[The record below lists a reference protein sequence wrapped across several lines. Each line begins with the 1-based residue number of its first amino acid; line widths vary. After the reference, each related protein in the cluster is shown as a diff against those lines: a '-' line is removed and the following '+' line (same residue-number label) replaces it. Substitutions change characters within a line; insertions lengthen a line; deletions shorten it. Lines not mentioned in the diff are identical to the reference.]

1 MNDMTAETFR
11 LVDEAWRRGL
21 APEPQMTVSEW
32 ADRFRVLPPESAEP
46 GPWRTSRLPYL
57 KEIQDCLSI
66 ASPIERV
73 VVMKGAQTG
82 GTEAGLNSV
91 GYWMHAAPGSIMI
104 VWPSLSLV
112 RRNSRTRIDP
122 LIALT
127 PALRAKV
134 APRRARDSDNTIDTK
149 LFNGGQ
155 LLMVGA
161 NAAADLR
168 STAVRYLFLDE
179 VDAFP
184 SDVEDEGD
192 PVALAIQRTVSYRGR
207 RKILM
212 VSTPTIAGVSRIEKA
227 YAETDQRKFFLPCP
241 HCSGFQVLTWAHI
254 QWPDSEPRKAV
265 CACEFCGVVIEERD
279 KPAML
284 AAGEWRAT
292 APGDGR
298 SAGFHLPSLLSAF
311 EPWGEIAADFLAAKN
326 DPVRLKSWV
335 NLKLGEA
342 YEDRDT
348 APVAADVLAAR
359 SEAFGGE
366 LPAGVGVITAGV
378 DTQDDRIEVEFVGWG
393 RGEESWSLGYEIIHG
408 DPAKPE
414 PWEALDKL
422 LLRRWRHSKAVP
434 DMHVAAV
441 AIDSG
446 GHRTG
451 QVIAFSAA
459 RLNRRVWAIK
469 GRGGADIPPWPRRP
483 PKPKRMGLAPVHV
496 IGVDGI
502 KSVLMSRLRL
512 EDTDGPGVAHFP
524 DDRAHDWFA
533 GLLAERAVR
542 KWRRGVARIE
552 WIPDPAVRNEPLDC
566 RVYATAALSGLA
578 AAGFSLVDAAKF
590 VLEAPERSEG
600 IAAGTAKPPMARIKS
615 AWLNR

>member
-1 MNDMTAETFR
+1 MNEMALETFR

-21 APEPQMTVSEW
+21 TPEPQMTVSEW

-57 KEIQDCLSI
+57 REIQDCLSI

-127 PALRAKV
+127 PALKAKV
-134 APRRARDSDNTIDTK
+134 APRRSRDSDNTIDTK

-184 SDVEDEGD
+184 VDVEEEGD

-227 YAETDQRKFFLPCP
+227 YAESDQRKFYVPCL
-241 HCSGFQVLTWAHI
+241 HCGAHQVMTWSNVR
-254 QWPDSEPRKAV
+254 WPEGEPRKATLV
-265 CACEFCGVVIEERD
+265 CEFCGVLIDERE

-298 SAGFHLPSLLSAF
+298 TAGFHLPSLLSAF
-311 EPWGEIAADFLAAKN
+311 EPWGEIAADFLASKS
-326 DPVRLKSWV
+326 DPTRLKSWV

-342 YEDRDT
+342 FEDRDT
-348 APVAADVLAAR
+348 APLAADLLAAR
-359 SEAFGGE
+359 SEPFGGE
-366 LPAGVGVITAGV
+366 LPEGVAVITAGV
-378 DTQDDRIEVEFVGWG
+378 DTQDDRLEVEFVGWG
-393 RGEESWSLGYEIIHG
+393 RGEESWSLDYRIIHG

-414 PWEALDKL
+414 TWEALDKM
-422 LLRRWRHSKAVP
+422 LLRRWRHPKAVP
-434 DMHVAAV
+434 DLHVAAV

-451 QVIAFSAA
+451 QVVAFSAA

-469 GRGGADIPPWPRRP
+469 GRGGPGVPPWPRRP
-483 PKPKRMGLAPVHV
+483 PKPKRQGIAPVHIV
-496 IGVDGI
+496 GVDAV
-502 KSVLMSRLRL
+502 KSTLMARLRL
-512 EDTDGPGVAHFP
+512 DEMNGPGVAHFP
-524 DDRAHDWFA
+524 DDRDHQWFA

-552 WIPDPAVRNEPLDC
+552 WVPDPSIRNEPLDC
-566 RVYATAALSGLA
+566 RVYATAALAGLA
-578 AAGFSLVDAAKF
+578 AAGFNLGETARLVGEAAERKGEASTELIKPAAAKI
-590 VLEAPERSEG
+590 RSQ
-600 IAAGTAKPPMARIKS
+600 
-615 AWLNR
+615 WLGR